1 MSRNGGKKIGKRKNS
16 TGGDEEM
23 DDDGAKEEPMT
34 RKERFKKWLKTTSLS
49 TGIGAMVSMQA
60 STQVYASFLDA
71 IEGNFHCRS

>member
-23 DDDGAKEEPMT
+23 DDDGA
-34 RKERFKKWLKTTSLS
+34 KERFKKWLKTTSLS